1 MYMLHTND
9 WLHWNQKL
17 FTLQDNSKNLC
28 KLNNSSCWGW
38 FLLLSHHYDF
48 YYNYYYAASLHTSKY
63 FPWELTWPDTT
74 TIKDLNWH
82 FSADNCK
89 EKQMHASWSFL
100 VGRSILEKKCYLYE
114 LYVPECLQDPN
125 CVHSM
130 LSWCCCSD
138 RIQTD
143 PYQAHLHKLL

>member
-1 MYMLHTND
+1 MTDYTETKSCLHFKIIQRTCVNRITALAED
-9 WLHWNQKL
+9 DSSSLATTMT
-17 FTLQDNSKNLC
+17 FTTTSN
-28 KLNNSSCWGW
+28 
-38 FLLLSHHYDF
+38 
-48 YYNYYYAASLHTSKY
+48 AAFLHTSKY
-63 FPWELTWPDTT
+63 FPWELTWPDTII
-74 TIKDLNWH
+74 IKDLSWH
-82 FSADNCK
+82 FSADICK

-100 VGRSILEKKCYLYE
+100 VGRHILEKKCYLYE